1 MPYVRYEDTK
11 GNSLM
16 TLNLEAWQKRV
27 LLVLGLLAVA
37 GLFAL
42 AFTAGRVAAV
52 PQHPG
57 NNSADAGFARDMQVH
72 HAQAVEM
79 SRIVREQTDDVVIR
93 TIAYDIAMTQ
103 QHQIGQM
110 FAWLEEW
117 GLPHSSDAERMA
129 WMSGSDHGHMDDAGG
144 SMLTPDGLMPG
155 MATPEEML
163 ALSEATGEDA
173 ERLYLEL
180 MINHHKAGVDMAQ
193 AGVDLAQEPDV
204 RELAQ
209 KMAAGQ
215 AVEITAMEDLLAEL

>member
-1 MPYVRYEDTK
+1 
-11 GNSLM
+11 M

-27 LLVLGLLAVA
+27 LLALGLLAVA

-42 AFTAGRVAAV
+42 AFSAGRVSAA

-57 NNSADAGFARDMQVH
+57 NTSPDAGFARDMQVH

-79 SRIVREQTDDVVIR
+79 SRIVRDKSDDIVIR

-110 FAWLEEW
+110 FAWLQEW
-117 GLPHSSDAERMA
+117 GLPQSSDAERMA
-129 WMSGSDHGHMDDAGG
+129 WMTGSAHAHSNDNDDGASSAGD
-144 SMLTPDGLMPG
+144 MLTPEGLMPG
-155 MATPEEML
+155 MATPEEMQ
-163 ALSEATGEDA
+163 ALSEANGEEA

-180 MINHHKAGVDMAQ
+180 MIDHHKAGVVMAE
-193 AGVDLAQEPDV
+193 AGAELSEDPAVQQLAE
-204 RELAQ
+204 

-215 AVEITAMEDLLAEL
+215 ATEITAMEDLLEQL

>member
-1 MPYVRYEDTK
+1 
-11 GNSLM
+11 M

-42 AFTAGRVAAV
+42 AFTAGRVAAA

-93 TIAYDIAMTQ
+93 AIAYDIAMTQ

-117 GLPHSSDAERMA
+117 GLPQSSDSERMT
-129 WMSGSDHGHMDDAGG
+129 WMSGSGHGHMNDDGG
-144 SMLTPDGLMPG
+144 SMLTPEGLMPG
-155 MATPEEML
+155 MATPEQL
-163 ALSEATGEDA
+163 QALSEATGDDA
-173 ERLYLEL
+173 ERIYLEL
-180 MINHHKAGVDMAQ
+180 MIEHHKAGVEMAQ
-193 AGVDLAQEPDV
+193 AGVELAQEPEV
-204 RELAQ
+204 RELAE

-215 AVEITAMEDLLAEL
+215 ATEITAMEDLLAEL